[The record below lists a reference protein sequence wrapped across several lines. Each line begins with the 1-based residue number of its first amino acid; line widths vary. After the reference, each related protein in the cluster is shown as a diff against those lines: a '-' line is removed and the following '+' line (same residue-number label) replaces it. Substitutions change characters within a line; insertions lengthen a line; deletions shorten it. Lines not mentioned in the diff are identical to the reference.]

1 MRGYK
6 MDHLTAIHTLND
18 MLLAEMPEYQPEARE
33 FRQDTA
39 SQRRASS
46 SGTSAVKSWRPK
58 ATRTPQA
65 GPS

>member
-1 MRGYK
+1 MEYLNQIQR
-6 MDHLTAIHTLND
+6 LND
-18 MLLAEMPEYQPEARE
+18 ILLTEMPEYQPQARE